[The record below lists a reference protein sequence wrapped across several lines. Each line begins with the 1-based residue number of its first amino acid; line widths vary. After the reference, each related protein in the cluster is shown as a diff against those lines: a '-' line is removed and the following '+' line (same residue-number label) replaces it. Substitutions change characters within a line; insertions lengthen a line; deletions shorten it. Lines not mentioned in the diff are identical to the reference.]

1 MAKKTSPK
9 NRAEVKAKK
18 TAPKK
23 KNVPQRKQSHV
34 EGVQANVE
42 ASAKDAAR
50 AKRLA
55 RKAAIDEEQSQ
66 VIEDNMTGEDIGRSD
81 DGEELGQNGHEEVR
95 ELRLMVEGLTTRLVE
110 TQSILSSFTMKVEM
124 LLLRGR
130 ESGSDVDCLI
140 VENEDPTGIA
150 ESELMKHDCIFMRN
164 MNSTGSN
171 LLVRTQILLQF
182 TIIDSARWE
191 RL

>member
-1 MAKKTSPK
+1 MAKTPSAK

-18 TAPKK
+18 VAAKK
-23 KNVPQRKQSHV
+23 RIVPQRKQAHV
-34 EGVQANVE
+34 DGIQANVE

-66 VIEDNMTGEDIGRSD
+66 VIEEIMTGGSEEPEQIGHD
-81 DGEELGQNGHEEVR
+81 EVK

-130 ESGSDVDCLI
+130 ESASDADCLI
-140 VENEDPTGIA
+140 VEDEGPTGIA

-171 LLVRTQILLQF
+171 LLVRTCILLNF
-182 TIIDSARWE
+182 TII
-191 RL
+191 

>member
-1 MAKKTSPK
+1 MAKTPSAK

-18 TAPKK
+18 VVNKK
-23 KNVPQRKQSHV
+23 RIVPQRKQAHV

-66 VIEDNMTGEDIGRSD
+66 VIEEIMTGDNEEPEQIGHD
-81 DGEELGQNGHEEVR
+81 EVK

-110 TQSILSSFTMKVEM
+110 TQSILSS
-124 LLLRGR
+124 
-130 ESGSDVDCLI
+130 
-140 VENEDPTGIA
+140 
-150 ESELMKHDCIFMRN
+150 
-164 MNSTGSN
+164 
-171 LLVRTQILLQF
+171 
-182 TIIDSARWE
+182 
-191 RL
+191 